1 MQLQKKVNAMNVN
14 KHIYLVTTEGCE
26 ACRIMERILKQV
38 QRDTGYT
45 FSIQVRD
52 YNLLPEFIK
61 VDVALTDFPTLIFLE
76 NDIIKYHVSST
87 ISAKELQGIIKDLHF
102 D

>member
-1 MQLQKKVNAMNVN
+1 MMELS
-14 KHIYLVTTEGCE
+14 KHIYLATTEGCE

-38 QRDTGYT
+38 QRDNMYT

-52 YNLLPEFIK
+52 YKLLPEFIK
-61 VDVALTDFPTLIFLE
+61 VTVLLTDFPTLIFLE
-76 NDIIKYHVSST
+76 NDVIKYHVSGT
-87 ISAKELQGIIKDLHF
+87 INAKKLQAIIKDLHF

>member
-1 MQLQKKVNAMNVN
+1 MEVS

-26 ACRIMERILKQV
+26 ACRIMEKILKQV
-38 QRDTGYT
+38 QRNNVYT

-52 YNLLPEFIK
+52 YKLIPEFIK
-61 VDVALTDFPTLIFLE
+61 IDVVLTDFPTLIFLE
-76 NDIIKYHVSST
+76 NDVIKYHVAGT

-102 D
+102 S

>member
-1 MQLQKKVNAMNVN
+1 MEVN
-14 KHIYLVTTEGCE
+14 KHIYLATTKGCE

-38 QRDTGYT
+38 QRNNGYT

-52 YNLLPEFIK
+52 YNLLPEFIQ
-61 VDVALTDFPTLIFLE
+61 VNVALTDFPTLIFLE
-76 NDIIKYHVSST
+76 NDIIKYHVAGT

-102 D
+102 S

>member
-1 MQLQKKVNAMNVN
+1 MEVSKN
-14 KHIYLVTTEGCE
+14 IYLITTKGCE

-38 QRDTGYT
+38 QRDNDYT

-52 YNLLPEFIK
+52 YNILPEFIQ

-76 NDIIKYHVSST
+76 NDVIKYHVAGT
-87 ISAKELQGIIKDLHF
+87 ISAKKLKEILKDLHF
-102 D
+102 S